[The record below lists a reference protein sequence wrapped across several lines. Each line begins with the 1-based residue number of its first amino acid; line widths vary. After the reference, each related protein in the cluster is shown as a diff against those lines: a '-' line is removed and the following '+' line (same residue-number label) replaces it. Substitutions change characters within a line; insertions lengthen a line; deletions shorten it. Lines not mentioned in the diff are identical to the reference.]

1 MKKGRGRERGGVV
14 SFLTSWVSVSLL
26 EIIRHV
32 SSGLEI
38 NLKSFSAIA
47 AKIKQSLR
55 IQY

>member
-14 SFLTSWVSVSLL
+14 SFLTSWGSVSLL

-32 SSGLEI
+32 SSGPEI

-47 AKIKQSLR
+47 ATIKQSFR
-55 IQY
+55 IQ